1 MWSKP
6 LERKE
11 EMQVPMESQLWVG
24 VVLLGGISA
33 AAQQLGL
40 ELLLPKGC
48 PLRAA
53 CVFLVSGYFLQKGT
67 DIVVPIILSK
77 NSL

>member
-1 MWSKP
+1 
-6 LERKE
+6 
-11 EMQVPMESQLWVG
+11 MQVPMESQLWVG
-24 VVLLGGISA
+24 VLLHGGILA

-48 PLRAA
+48 SLRAV

-67 DIVVPIILSK
+67 DIVIPIILSK
-77 NSL
+77 TSL